1 MFDTLSA
8 ARTLTD
14 AGIDRKQADAIAQVT
29 GQAAEHHRGAAF
41 ATRADLQMLRAD
53 LYRAMLIQTGALL
66 AGVAALI
73 RLFDFG

>member
-1 MFDTLSA
+1 M
-8 ARTLTD
+8 
-14 AGIDRKQADAIAQVT
+14 
-29 GQAAEHHRGAAF
+29 F
-41 ATRADLQMLRAD
+41 ATRADLQLLRAD